1 LEQIEQKWEITALP
15 LIEKEQAGEATKN
28 FKLPSLKKLKQ
39 QDRKITLKERRK
51 IIIKLFRW
59 LVTDTVYEKA
69 QTGILGKKWAEKQKV
84 ARNRARAVRFRETA
98 IELGGVLI
106 KLGQYL
112 SARFDVTPPEWIEE
126 LSKLQDSVPS
136 VDFAELKPVIEQDL
150 GGTLEEL
157 FETIDP
163 NPLASASLGQVHEAY
178 TKDGRHI
185 AVKVLRPGIQAIIEA
200 DLEAMNRVVE
210 FLSRRTDLG
219 KLADLRGIMKEFERT
234 LRRELDYIKEA
245 ESAKIIKGN
254 LRDLKYVYVPQV
266 MSDYSS
272 MRVLSTEFIEGVKV
286 SNIEAIEAAG
296 IDRDRAGRI
305 LANCYLNQILL
316 DGFFHAD
323 PHPGNLFL
331 RKDPDGNVQVVFI
344 DFGMVGEITPTM
356 KSGLRRMVYGVMY
369 RNTDQVIEA
378 MRELNF
384 LREGESVDRLR
395 VAVSFFVDKVLGL
408 DLAQLR
414 DTNFRVVFDEISYVI
429 YNNPL
434 YLPADFSFMSRAVE
448 TLIGVCTRLSPK
460 LNFTEETK
468 PFLKYIIEEETGFSP
483 SGSTNGTN
491 GSQVENILN
500 SEFGKEL
507 RNLGLE
513 ILAIPKNINS
523 VLSRLNNGSSQEKI
537 LQEELKRVKDRQERT
552 EKVMTGVVA
561 SSVIISGAVIASA
574 LRRKNSNGNSKD

>member
-1 LEQIEQKWEITALP
+1 MAQIERERVIISLPTFEKNGTNNGVHQPEILDNNGVKP
-15 LIEKEQAGEATKN
+15 VII
-28 FKLPSLKKLKQ
+28 
-39 QDRKITLKERRK
+39 KISLKERRK
-51 IIIKLFRW
+51 IIIRLFRW

-69 QTGILGKKWAEKQKV
+69 QTSVLGKKWADKQKI

-126 LSKLQDSVPS
+126 LSKLQDAVPA
-136 VDFAELKPVIEQDL
+136 VDFADLKPVIEQDF
-150 GGTLEEL
+150 GKSIEEL
-157 FETIDP
+157 FLSIDP
-163 NPLASASLGQVHEAY
+163 KPLASASLGQVHQAY

-200 DLEAMNRVVE
+200 DLEAMSSVVE

-234 LRRELDYIKEA
+234 LRRELDYVKEA
-245 ESAKIIKGN
+245 ENAIRIKKN
-254 LRDLKYVYVPQV
+254 LKDLKYVYVPEV
-266 MSDYSS
+266 ISDYCSH
-272 MRVLSTEFIEGVKV
+272 RVLATEFIDGVKV
-286 SNIEAIEAAG
+286 SNLEAIEAAG
-296 IDRDRAGRI
+296 INRDRAGRI

-331 RKDPDGNVQVVFI
+331 RKDADDNVQVVFI
-344 DFGMVGEITPTM
+344 DFGMVGEITPAM

-369 RNTDQVIEA
+369 RNTDQIVEA
-378 MRELNF
+378 MRDLNF
-384 LREGESVDRLR
+384 IKEGESIERLR
-395 VAVSFFVDKVLGL
+395 VAISFFIDKVLGL
-408 DLAQLR
+408 DLEQLR
-414 DTNFRVVFDEISYVI
+414 QTNFRVVFDEISYVI
-429 YNNPL
+429 YSNPL

-468 PFLKYIIEEETGFSP
+468 PFLRYIMQEETGFSG
-483 SGSTNGTN
+483 SFSTNGTE

-523 VLSRLNNGSSQEKI
+523 ALNKFNNAGAQEKM
-537 LQEELKRVKDRQERT
+537 LLEELKRVKSRQERA
-552 EKVMTGVVA
+552 ERLMTGVIA
-561 SSVIISGAVIASA
+561 GSVLVSGAAIASA
-574 LRRKNSNGNSKD
+574 FRRRNGKRV